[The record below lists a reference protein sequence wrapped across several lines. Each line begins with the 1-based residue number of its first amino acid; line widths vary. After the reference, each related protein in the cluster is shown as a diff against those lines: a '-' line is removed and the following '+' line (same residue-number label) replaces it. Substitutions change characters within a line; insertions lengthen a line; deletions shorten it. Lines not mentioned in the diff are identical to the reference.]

1 MFVII
6 VPCDVENDCHINANC
21 EWVESETRNKCV
33 CIPGYEG
40 NGYDCVERDISCLI
54 DVRRF
59 HIRMHIFCSHC
70 CLSFKILKINA
81 HAGKHLW

>member
-1 MFVII
+1 MYVNYKNNLKFISLFTKKIFDGKFQFKKNMFVII

-54 DVRRF
+54 DVCR
-59 HIRMHIFCSHC
+59 
-70 CLSFKILKINA
+70 
-81 HAGKHLW
+81 

>member
-1 MFVII
+1 MGYSNLKKNMFVII

-54 DVRRF
+54 DVRR
-59 HIRMHIFCSHC
+59 
-70 CLSFKILKINA
+70 
-81 HAGKHLW
+81 

>member
-54 DVRRF
+54 DVRR
-59 HIRMHIFCSHC
+59 
-70 CLSFKILKINA
+70 
-81 HAGKHLW
+81 